1 MGGVLGLWS
10 GKSKNSH
17 SDESDGKI
25 EPKKSGYPRLIVD
38 GRLDSTT
45 IRLFL
50 IHEAEGLVW
59 GLLRVQIYLPG
70 LLTIVI
76 LSRTLFYDEDG
87 DVANEFYE
95 EVELDGGRRRA
106 LRRITRNLRP
116 QVGVTQ
122 KKTGE
127 SRDSRCSTE
136 T

>member
-50 IHEAEGLVW
+50 IHEAEG
-59 GLLRVQIYLPG
+59 
-70 LLTIVI
+70 
-76 LSRTLFYDEDG
+76 TLFYDEDG

-127 SRDSRCSTE
+127 SRDSRCSTD